1 MTFPFL
7 KYAYSEY
14 GAPEYNF
21 NISSDQS
28 QNNISKSNDSK
39 VIENAL
45 IGATVAPAS
54 VLAAKKVPGKLLD
67 AALLSEPKNRFDK
80 KYQAAFDKILQK
92 APFIGRNK
100 TPMGRT
106 GKALLLSSLLGGTLA
121 ALNSKEDNS
130 ESYIDSSS
138 SALNNER
145 VKDILKTTGYTAGGG
160 ALGTSVGALLKTLL
174 GSDSNILP
182 ILLGL
187 SGAGLGYGYSQ
198 GYGLDDVKNLVN
210 NYLK

>member
-1 MTFPFL
+1 MNFSFL

-14 GAPEYNF
+14 GAPEYDF
-21 NISSDQS
+21 NLLDNKPIETPSSDS
-28 QNNISKSNDSK
+28 SKI
-39 VIENAL
+39 VENAL
-45 IGATVAPAS
+45 IGSAIAPAS
-54 VLAAKKVPGKLLD
+54 VLAAKKVPGKFLD
-67 AALLSEPKNRFDK
+67 AALLSEPKNKFDK

-92 APFIGRNK
+92 APFTGRHK

-121 ALNSKEDNS
+121 ALNSKKETDINPNPPA
-130 ESYIDSSS
+130 SSS
-138 SALNNER
+138 INNEN
-145 VKDILKTTGYTAGGG
+145 VKNILKTTGYTAGGG
-160 ALGTSVGALLKTLL
+160 ALGASIGTLLKTLL
-174 GSDSNILP
+174 GSDSNLLP

-187 SGAGLGYGYSQ
+187 SGAGLGYGYSK